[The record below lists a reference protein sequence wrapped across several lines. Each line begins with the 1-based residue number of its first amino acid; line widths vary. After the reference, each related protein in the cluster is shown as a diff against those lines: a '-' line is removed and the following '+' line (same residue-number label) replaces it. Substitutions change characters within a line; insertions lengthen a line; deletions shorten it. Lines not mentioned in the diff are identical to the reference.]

1 MYLSTLLRPGS
12 SGGQL
17 SELTSSDEKYSPD
30 WPGADRSLH
39 THGAGQEGGGGG
51 AGGEGGLWW
60 GVGTVATPSQ
70 VAKAML
76 RNRDCRILPLLE

>member
-1 MYLSTLLRPGS
+1 MTNLFLLEKFVSIVMMYLSTLLRPGS

-39 THGAGQEGGGGG
+39 THGAVQEEEEGRLEEKEDC
-51 AGGEGGLWW
+51 GGEW
-60 GVGTVATPSQ
+60 
-70 VAKAML
+70 
-76 RNRDCRILPLLE
+76 

>member
-1 MYLSTLLRPGS
+1 MTNLFLLEKFVSIVMMYLSTLLRPGS

-39 THGAGQEGGGGG
+39 SHGAGQEGGGGG

-60 GVGTVATPSQ
+60 GVVRRRG
-70 VAKAML
+70 
-76 RNRDCRILPLLE
+76 R